1 MLWQLLSAQVPA
13 LVTSNQ
19 PFNQLSTM
27 AKRNPY
33 WAKQKGKLGETVFSV
48 VKGEQ
53 VQRAYNGS
61 PANPKTRGQ
70 TLQRVKFACAV
81 KFFKSLDK
89 KQLKF
94 AYDDRKKNESDY
106 NAFMRHNVGIS
117 GIYLRDFYLDPRTG
131 GYGPFL
137 LTQGPL
143 KPFDTQLQQSGDITT
158 FFHKQAPKEPKTLG
172 EVAAAFKQGYNL
184 LDGDIITIVYSSSGL
199 QQPQLGLNG
208 LPLCRV
214 VQMEVGKVDNRP
226 LPKERESLYIEGHR
240 DYILFKNVYISM
252 DMVGVILS
260 RPTKKGLLVS
270 TCKMTMNGMCNGQ
283 WNLYRGRTD
292 LTNEVLDSWGATD
305 PAVLEGGYLPE

>member
-53 VQRAYNGS
+53 VQRAYNGA

-81 KFFKSLDK
+81 KFFKSLNK
-89 KQLKF
+89 KQLRF

-106 NAFMRHNVGIS
+106 NCFMRHNVGIS
-117 GIYLRDFYLDPRTG
+117 GIYRRDFYLDPRTG

-137 LTQGPL
+137 LSQGPL
-143 KPFDTQLQQSGDITT
+143 KPFDTQLQQNGDITT
-158 FFHKQAPKEPKTLG
+158 FFKVNAPKAPTTLG

-199 QQPQLGLNG
+199 ISPQIGLAG
-208 LPLCRV
+208 TPLCRV

-226 LPKERESLYIEGHR
+226 LPKEQESLFMESQISCIIFKR
-240 DYILFKNVYISM
+240 DYMAM

-270 TCKMTMNGMCNGQ
+270 TCKMTMNQICEGMWINYSTNTQ
-283 WNLYRGRTD
+283 D
-292 LTNEVLDSWGATD
+292 INEVLDNWGATD

>member
-1 MLWQLLSAQVPA
+1 
-13 LVTSNQ
+13 
-19 PFNQLSTM
+19 M

-89 KQLKF
+89 KQLRF

-117 GIYLRDFYLDPRTG
+117 GIYLRDFYLENNVG

-137 LTQGPL
+137 LSQGTL
-143 KPFDTQLQQSGDITT
+143 QPFETYRQQNGDITT
-158 FFHKQAPKEPKTLG
+158 FFHTQVSKAPTTLG

-184 LDGDIITIVYSSSGL
+184 LDGDIITIVYSSCGLSSPQTGQSGT
-199 QQPQLGLNG
+199 
-208 LPLCRV
+208 PLCKV
-214 VQMEVGKVDNRP
+214 IQMEVGKVDNRP
-226 LPKERESLYIEGHR
+226 LPKEQYSLYMEGNVG
-240 DYILFKNVYISM
+240 YILFKRSIIGM

-270 TCKMTMNGMCNGQ
+270 TCKMTMNDLCDGA
-283 WNLYRGRTD
+283 WTKYRTRTD
-292 LTNEVLDSWGATD
+292 LINEVLDSWGATD